1 MANNAPGKHQRE
13 GISLKKLM
21 DMFPDNEAARKW
33 LEKQIWPDG
42 PYCPHCGSFN
52 VQSGI
57 KHKTMTHRCRDCA
70 HRPQFSMKTGTV
82 MHATKLGYRDWAI
95 AIYLLT
101 TNLKGVSSMKL
112 HRDLEITQKSAW
124 HLLHRLRKSFEANGG
139 MIFAGPVE
147 ADETYIG
154 GLEKNKHKS
163 KKLNAGRGGVG
174 KAVVAGVKNRE
185 TNQVV
190 AKVVPDT
197 RSKTLQGFVTDHTE
211 ETAQVYTDDGSAYIG
226 IDRNHASVNHS
237 AGEYVRGM
245 AHTNGIESFWAI
257 LERSQMGTFH
267 KFSKKHLDRYVAEFA
282 GRHNIRRADIVAQ
295 MEAIAS
301 GMAGKRL
308 RYRDLVA
315 DNGLAS
321 GARS

>member
-1 MANNAPGKHQRE
+1 MANNAPGKHKRE

-21 DMFPDNEAARKW
+21 AMFPDDETARVW
-33 LEKQIWPDG
+33 FEEQIWPDG
-42 PYCPHCGSFN
+42 PVCPHCGSSN
-52 VQSGI
+52 AQTPT
-57 KHKTMTHRCRDCA
+57 KHRTMTHRCRSCKKDY
-70 HRPQFSMKTGTV
+70 SVKTGTV
-82 MHATKLGYRDWAI
+82 MHGTKLGYQTWAI
-95 AIYLLT
+95 AIFLCS

-124 HLLHRLRKSFEANGG
+124 HLAHRIRKALEAGD
-139 MIFAGPVE
+139 MPIFPGPVE
-147 ADETYIG
+147 VDETYVG

-174 KAVVAGVKNRE
+174 KAVVAGVKDRE

-245 AHTNGIESFWAI
+245 AHTNGIESFWAM

-267 KFSKKHLDRYVAEFA
+267 KFSKKHLDRYVTEFA
-282 GRHNIRRADIVAQ
+282 GRHNIRRADTVAQ

-308 RYRDLVA
+308 RYTDLTA
-315 DNGLAS
+315 DNGLDS
-321 GARS
+321 GARA

>member
-1 MANNAPGKHQRE
+1 MASNAPGKHFRK
-13 GISLKKLM
+13 GMSFVDLM
-21 DMFPDNEAARKW
+21 RMFPDDETAEAWFIETR
-33 LEKQIWPDG
+33 WPDG
-42 PYCPHCGSFN
+42 VRCPKCGSHHI
-52 VQSGI
+52 QERPTR
-57 KHKTMTHRCRDCA
+57 KPQPYRCRDC
-70 HRPQFSMKTGTV
+70 RKDFSVKTDTL
-82 MHATKLGYRDWAI
+82 MHSSPLGFQVWAI
-95 AIYLLT
+95 AIFLCS

-112 HRDLEITQKSAW
+112 HRDLGITQKSAW
-124 HLLHRLRKSFEANGG
+124 HLAHRIRETWADQAP
-139 MIFAGPVE
+139 IFPGPVE
-147 ADETYIG
+147 ADETYVG

-174 KAVVAGVKNRE
+174 KAVVAGVKDRE

-237 AGEYVRGM
+237 AGEYVKGM
-245 AHTNGIESFWAI
+245 AHTNGIESFWAM
-257 LERSQMGTFH
+257 LDRSQMGTFH
-267 KFSKKHLDRYVAEFA
+267 KFSKKHLDRYVTEFA
-282 GRHNIRRADIVAQ
+282 GRHNIRRADTVAQ

-308 RYRDLVA
+308 RYRDLTA